1 LSASDLLILDEPTN
15 HIDVDAMRWLD
26 EFLTRW
32 PGTLVVT
39 SHDRYFLDR
48 VVNRVW
54 SIENGRMKAYRGNY
68 SQFVRQREADR
79 ELLQKQALAQQEMIA
94 KEEAF
99 IRRYGAGQ
107 RAKEA
112 QGRQKRLDRVERIVV
127 DREKRSTSFK
137 LKAQRSGEVVLTTKD
152 LEVGYTDSLLYVGS
166 LEVERGQ
173 RVALIG
179 PNGSGKTTLLRT
191 ISREIDAIAGS
202 LRLGANVSVAHY
214 WQEAENLDSSA
225 TVYEEMRRDRVMD
238 PQEVRNILGAF
249 LFSGSDV
256 DKQVSALSGG
266 ERSRLAL
273 AKLMLENANLLL
285 LDEPTNHLDIPARE
299 SLEAALTEY
308 PGSILFVSHDRRLIA
323 DLATVLW
330 VVEDGRL
337 RVFDG
342 TFEEYM
348 ERSAAK
354 ESTPAAAPKQQQP
367 VTANA
372 PAAAPKLT
380 YKQQQAITSLEK
392 DIAAKEATLAGLVDQ
407 IHDAS
412 SRGDAKALADLGQ
425 RHDDL
430 KTQIDALTEEW
441 VLLTD

>member
-1 LSASDLLILDEPTN
+1 
-15 HIDVDAMRWLD
+15 MKWLD

-54 SIENGRMKAYRGNY
+54 SIENGRMRSYRGNY

-79 ELLQKQALAQQEMIA
+79 ELLQKQAAAQAEMIA

-127 DREKRSTSFK
+127 QKEQRSTSFK

-152 LEVGYTDSLLYVGS
+152 LEVGYTDTLLYAGS

-173 RVALIG
+173 RVALLG
-179 PNGSGKTTLLRT
+179 ANGSGKTTLLKT
-191 ISREIDAIAGS
+191 IARELDTRAGS
-202 LRLGANVSVAHY
+202 LRLGSNVSLAHY
-214 WQEAENLDSSA
+214 WQEAENLDAGA

-249 LFSGSDV
+249 LFSGTDV

-299 SLEAALTEY
+299 SLEDALSEY

-337 RVFDG
+337 KVFDG
-342 TFEEYM
+342 SFEDYL
-348 ERSAAK
+348 ERPSAK
-354 ESTPAAAPKQQQP
+354 EAAPAPATTKQP
-367 VTANA
+367 A
-372 PAAAPKLT
+372 PAATSKPSSGAPKLT
-380 YKQQQAITSLEK
+380 YKQQQALTNIEK
-392 DIAAKEATLAGLVDQ
+392 DIEAKETALAELVEQ

-412 SRGDAKALADLGQ
+412 SRGDARALGELGQ
-425 RHDDL
+425 QHDDL
-430 KTQIDALTEEW
+430 KAEIDALMEEW
-441 VLLTD
+441 AQLTD

>member
-1 LSASDLLILDEPTN
+1 
-15 HIDVDAMRWLD
+15 
-26 EFLTRW
+26 
-32 PGTLVVT
+32 LVVT

-54 SIENGRMKAYRGNY
+54 SIENGRMRAYRGNY
-68 SQFVRQREADR
+68 TQFARQREADR

-127 DREKRSTSFK
+127 QKEQRSTSFK

-152 LEVGYTDSLLYVGS
+152 LEVGYTDSLLYAGS

-173 RVALIG
+173 RVALLG
-179 PNGSGKTTLLRT
+179 ANGTGKTTLLKT
-191 ISREIDAIAGS
+191 IARELDAIAGS
-202 LRLGANVSVAHY
+202 LRLGSNVSVAHY
-214 WQEAENLDSSA
+214 WQEAENLDAGA

-249 LFSGSDV
+249 LFSGTDV
-256 DKQVSALSGG
+256 DKQVSSLSGG

-299 SLEAALTEY
+299 SLEDALSEY

-323 DLATVLW
+323 DLATALW

-337 RVFDG
+337 KVFDG
-342 TFEEYM
+342 TFEEYL
-348 ERSAAK
+348 ERSAVKDAPP
-354 ESTPAAAPKQQQP
+354 TPAAPKQQ
-367 VTANA
+367 TAPPPA
-372 PAAAPKLT
+372 SMSPAAAPKLT
-380 YKQQQAITSLEK
+380 YKQQQALTNLEK
-392 DIAAKEATLAGLVDQ
+392 NIETKEATLAHLVEQ
-407 IHDAS
+407 IHEAS
-412 SRGDAKALADLGQ
+412 SRGDARALADLGQ
-425 RHDDL
+425 QHDDL
-430 KTQIDALTEEW
+430 KAEIDALMEEW
-441 VLLTD
+441 AELTV